1 MGMESADMM
10 TPIRRG
16 SVGRKTASP
25 RGRPAEGADGQASR
39 LSCNHPMDHVQYLG
53 IGDSRL
59 YVRRFERVDISASC
73 ARGPHWHSGVGFQAK
88 SKVA

>member
-1 MGMESADMM
+1 MM
-10 TPIRRG
+10 TP
-16 SVGRKTASP
+16 VGRGGVGRGTASP

-59 YVRRFERVDISASC
+59 YVRRFEGSETTANAAFQKLV
-73 ARGPHWHSGVGFQAK
+73 ARYCGRPLAEYAVAPQETVG
-88 SKVA
+88 